1 MLHGLYRKPPVPSKI
16 PCFFPSAVL
25 YCRLRTKH
33 QQVASAAFEYG
44 ALAQLVERAFGLL
57 LPLGPQNSSFE
68 DSLQTRRRKT
78 RETPPENLLDPI
90 RGISTVGRTNHPYL
104 RPTGNQFRKPA
115 IGADGK
121 YGRNCYQ
128 IRGISTDG
136 SARHSHC
143 RGQGFDSPMLHKK
156 TLQIKVCKVFSCSF
170 FSRSE
175 YADTAQLPLVYY
187 SRVFF
192 CRVRSLPSVSA
203 GPYTP
208 GEYSAN
214 SND

>member
-1 MLHGLYRKPPVPSKI
+1 MDTLWTCQSLVVGTSNAWWHGSVGRAKQSYFATKRRAKSLGFKASPS
-16 PCFFPSAVL
+16 SW
-25 YCRLRTKH
+25 RTK
-33 QQVASAAFEYG
+33 F
-44 ALAQLVERAFGLL
+44 
-57 LPLGPQNSSFE
+57 P
-68 DSLQTRRRKT
+68 
-78 RETPPENLLDPI
+78 
-90 RGISTVGRTNHPYL
+90 
-104 RPTGNQFRKPA
+104 
-115 IGADGK
+115 GK
-121 YGRNCYQ
+121 HSWWHG
-128 IRGISTDG
+128 SVG

-214 SND
+214 SSINSTVQPYNRL